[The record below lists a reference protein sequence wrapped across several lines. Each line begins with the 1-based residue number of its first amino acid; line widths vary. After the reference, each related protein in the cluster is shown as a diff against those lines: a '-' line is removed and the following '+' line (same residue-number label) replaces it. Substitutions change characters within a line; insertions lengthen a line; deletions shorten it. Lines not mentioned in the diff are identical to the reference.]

1 MEYLETPSESCGLS
15 DMKPR
20 YIGADSSAKAFD
32 AAKGTVT
39 RASLARH
46 VQKALGVSRAQASI
60 YVTEVLTE
68 IFERIVTGEE
78 VKLSSF
84 GNFTVRE
91 KRERAGRNPKTGA
104 PATITARLVVVFR
117 ASPLVRARLEA
128 APNGGDEETPR
139 SILSS
144 NRGKLT

>member
-1 MEYLETPSESCGLS
+1 MEYIETPSKTCDLS

-20 YIGADSSAKAFD
+20 YIGADSSADALG
-32 AAKGTVT
+32 AAKGAVT
-39 RASLARH
+39 RASLARR
-46 VQKALGVSRAQASI
+46 VQGALGVSRAQASI
-60 YVTEVLTE
+60 YVAEVLSE
-68 IFERIVTGEE
+68 IFERIVAGEE

-117 ASPLVRARLEA
+117 ASPLVRARLDA
-128 APNGGDEETPR
+128 APNGDEAETPG
-139 SILSS
+139 L
-144 NRGKLT
+144 L

>member
-1 MEYLETPSESCGLS
+1 MPSEAHGLS

-20 YIGADSSAKAFD
+20 YIGTDASDNPFD
-32 AAKGTVT
+32 AAKCTVT
-39 RASLARH
+39 RASLARR

-60 YVTEVLTE
+60 YVAEVLTE
-68 IFERIVTGEE
+68 IFDRIVAGEE

-128 APNGGDEETPR
+128 APIVGDEETPR
-139 SILSS
+139 PLQD
-144 NRGKLT
+144 RGRARLT